1 MSKVVL
7 PEMGFN
13 FPKAPIAPKAKKV
26 LLAVLVASS
35 MAFVGERSQLG
46 RHHEKCLG
54 N

>member
-13 FPKAPIAPKAKKV
+13 FPKASIAPKAKKV

-46 RHHEKCLG
+46 RHHEMCLG